1 MSIFSKF
8 LWTGIPFCVSFSS
21 HKEIL
26 SQNEKKMS
34 VPFKPLS
41 SLSRLRTVTTRRYK
55 MKNKKGLT
63 SLFLFAGIALLT
75 GCGGES
81 STTAQ
86 GGSAST
92 GGNGSST
99 TTETIAYQFLG
110 TFTDATVQM
119 MGFEYEILLNLN
131 TDGTVEGSGYNI
143 LSMDTSTY
151 TENSGFYDDWIGGSW
166 EEGEDEEGQ
175 ECIVLETVFGKD
187 AVNIMPGGAP
197 LTGTEHSYNLY
208 PDADGTITF
217 TLDWPVFSGRT
228 GEVTGSST
236 ITYHDKD
243 SFIKGVAYQFDEP
256 ENSLAMFADETAHF
270 HLYCL
275 DDNTTVLASG
285 KEDPGSKDYKYSTV
299 KNGTWSYENEKLS
312 FKFDGD
318 ENTYEAKIE
327 GTKATLE
334 YRYVLYGDYG
344 IDLVLT
350 LDDVTPLTK

>member
-1 MSIFSKF
+1 
-8 LWTGIPFCVSFSS
+8 
-21 HKEIL
+21 
-26 SQNEKKMS
+26 
-34 VPFKPLS
+34 
-41 SLSRLRTVTTRRYK
+41 

-63 SLFLFAGIALLT
+63 SLFLLAGIALLT

-131 TDGTVEGSGYNI
+131 KDGTVEGSGYNI

-187 AVNIMPGGAP
+187 AVNIMWKGHQGLVINPFG
-197 LTGTEHSYNLY
+197 
-208 PDADGTITF
+208 
-217 TLDWPVFSGRT
+217 PVFVYLPSELIDVITKQDAYRKEFGNP
-228 GEVTGSST
+228 GEGGM
-236 ITYHDKD
+236 
-243 SFIKGVAYQFDEP
+243 SFDRNNKQ
-256 ENSLAMFADETAHF
+256 
-270 HLYCL
+270 
-275 DDNTTVLASG
+275 
-285 KEDPGSKDYKYSTV
+285 
-299 KNGTWSYENEKLS
+299 
-312 FKFDGD
+312 
-318 ENTYEAKIE
+318 
-327 GTKATLE
+327 
-334 YRYVLYGDYG
+334 
-344 IDLVLT
+344 
-350 LDDVTPLTK
+350 